1 MKEFLRKLLLG
12 VICWTAVI
20 GIAGYEAYS
29 IMKKEYIRQSEI
41 VRTAREQI
49 NFNLDMIKIGVLTG
63 DVESYEKN
71 VAGVKEQIAVIEPM
85 DLLKTEQA
93 DYLQVLGE
101 YVELLES
108 KANLL
113 KEMQDVKADI
123 VAAKDKINE
132 HYGNKDTLSRD
143 KVREAKDRFT
153 GVKIK
158 AENYTEEKALK
169 VVNAVNGIL
178 DGVIEK
184 ASVLADCIDT
194 CYKDRISE
202 VTDELADKIKSF
214 ADSAAGL
221 NTEFEKEFDFEKMQ
235 NIREGIIKEEEE
247 EENAEE
253 V

>member
-20 GIAGYEAYS
+20 GIAGYETYS

-85 DLLKTEQA
+85 DLLKNEQA
-93 DYLQVLGE
+93 DYLQVLNE

-108 KANLL
+108 KTNLL

-194 CYKDRISE
+194 CYKDRTI
-202 VTDELADKIKSF
+202 VATDELAEKKESF
-214 ADSAAGL
+214 DHSASGL
-221 NTEFEKEFDFEKMQ
+221 NTEFETEFDFEKMQ
-235 NIREGIIKEEEE
+235 NIREGIIKEEKE
-247 EENAEE
+247 EENVEA